1 MRSKRAHLQ
10 YQLFILPAF
19 LLFTVFVIAPL
30 VLCIFYS
37 FTDYSVG
44 KAVSF
49 VGLKNFGAVIRDSM
63 VRDSIGFTLVFAV
76 VTTIVITILALVLAI
91 LFTKP
96 CYTGK
101 LQRAIF
107 YFPSCISLMVAGYA
121 WRNLLASDKS
131 GLINQ
136 IIMRFGGKPIQW
148 LSTPLGAQISV
159 ILVAIWIDLGW
170 CATLFFTYIQSID
183 QDLYEVAI
191 LEGANAFQKAWYVT
205 IPMIWPAVVVNL
217 TLLLSQGLKV
227 YEIPQSLT
235 QGGPMKATYT
245 ITHAILVRGV
255 TEWDF
260 GTASATGVVIFLI
273 TTVLCIL
280 QMKLAE
286 REV

>member
-1 MRSKRAHLQ
+1 MKHRRTSIQ
-10 YQLFILPAF
+10 YQLFTLPAVI
-19 LLFTVFVIAPL
+19 LFTVFVIAPL
-30 VLCIFYS
+30 ALCIFYS
-37 FTDYSVG
+37 FTDFTIG
-44 KAVSF
+44 KNISF
-49 VGLKNFGAVIRDSM
+49 VGIQNYLTVFRDNM
-63 VRDSIGFTLVFAV
+63 VRSSIGFTLIFAA
-76 VTTIVITILALVLAI
+76 VTTVLITVLALILAI
-91 LFTKP
+91 IFTKP

-101 LQRAIF
+101 LHRAIF

-131 GLINQ
+131 GLINR
-136 IIMRFGGKPIQW
+136 ILLFFGGKPMQW
-148 LSTPLGAQISV
+148 LSTPLWAKVSV
-159 ILVAIWIDLGW
+159 ILVAVWIDLGW
-170 CATLFFTYIQSID
+170 CATLFFAYIQSID
-183 QDLYEVAI
+183 NDLYEVAI

-217 TLLLSQGLKV
+217 TLMLSQGLKV

-260 GTASATGVVIFLI
+260 GIASATGVVIFII
-273 TTVLCIL
+273 TTILCIL